1 MELPLNLVFG
11 DALMSRGK
19 CAPNSSPAQGSARVK
34 RPPQMGTAP
43 ALVREL
49 PLICRRKNNLT
60 MDDALRGSRRLING
74 VV

>member
-1 MELPLNLVFG
+1 
-11 DALMSRGK
+11 
-19 CAPNSSPAQGSARVK
+19 
-34 RPPQMGTAP
+34 MGTAP